1 MNFRIILFLFFTTS
15 ISFPQELLTPE
26 EAIKIALQN
35 NYSISIARNEAEIA
49 ANNSDIGNAG
59 LLPNLEATGSY
70 SKSINNTKQEFFS
83 GEQIERD
90 GAKSS
95 TLTAG
100 ISLNW
105 TIFDGLR
112 MFASLDRLKALNKTG
127 ELNFKFEVE
136 NNITDI
142 TTTYYN
148 IVRLK
153 EVLEVIQTNILISE
167 ERVKIAEDKL
177 EVGSGSRF
185 DLRQA
190 QVNLNEDKSSFLR
203 EQLNLSQAKILLNSL
218 LGLETNNNFN
228 VIDTITLKDNLV
240 LENLFFAAE
249 EKNSSLKIAEESRT
263 ISELD
268 ISLARSEIFPR
279 VSLNAGYNFTE
290 SESEA
295 GLLQINRNYGFN
307 YGITASLNIFNGL
320 NTRRSIENAQINLK
334 NAELAYKEVKQ
345 LVESELYNSFDIYE
359 NSRKIVE
366 LEKQNL
372 IAAEENLDIALER
385 LRLGNI
391 TPLEFRE
398 TQINLFNAKSRLVAA
413 QFEAKSAET
422 ELLRLSGQLITDL

>member
-1 MNFRIILFLFFTTS
+1 MPSMNSKIILFLFFTTS

-35 NYSISIARNEAEIA
+35 NYSISIARNESEIA

-59 LLPNLEATGSY
+59 FLPNLEATGSY

-218 LGLETNNNFN
+218 LGIETNNNFN
-228 VIDTITLKDNLV
+228 VI
-240 LENLFFAAE
+240 
-249 EKNSSLKIAEESRT
+249 
-263 ISELD
+263 
-268 ISLARSEIFPR
+268 
-279 VSLNAGYNFTE
+279 
-290 SESEA
+290 
-295 GLLQINRNYGFN
+295 
-307 YGITASLNIFNGL
+307 
-320 NTRRSIENAQINLK
+320 
-334 NAELAYKEVKQ
+334 
-345 LVESELYNSFDIYE
+345 
-359 NSRKIVE
+359 
-366 LEKQNL
+366 
-372 IAAEENLDIALER
+372 
-385 LRLGNI
+385 
-391 TPLEFRE
+391 
-398 TQINLFNAKSRLVAA
+398 
-413 QFEAKSAET
+413 
-422 ELLRLSGQLITDL
+422 